1 MDKRARDSSASPVEA
16 NLAAS
21 DDRLTAIAKDRLI
34 EELREAVKA
43 RDDFLAIAAHE
54 LRNPLTPIL
63 LSMQLVRTAQ
73 RSGDSIK
80 SAAELDR
87 LERLIKHFAS
97 RTHMLLEVAQISSR
111 KFQLEPAE
119 LNLSELVTNVVTDY
133 MPLVARSGSE
143 MITSIQKEIVG
154 FVDRMAVSGIV
165 ENLLTNAVKYGRGK
179 PIELALTAAE
189 GLAKIIVRDHGIGIA
204 DGDKDRIFN
213 RFERAVTRDTHSG
226 FGVGLWLVRNLA
238 ESMGGS
244 ITVIGESGVGSV
256 FTVNLPLKTQGN
268 HL

>member
-1 MDKRARDSSASPVEA
+1 MATNPSDLADKASANPAAEKTTNHNDQVGTDPRDE
-16 NLAAS
+16 L
-21 DDRLTAIAKDRLI
+21 IA
-34 EELREAVKA
+34 ELREAVRA

-63 LSMQLVRTAQ
+63 LSMQLVRTAH

-119 LNLSELVTNVVTDY
+119 LNLSELVANVVTDY

-179 PIELALTAAE
+179 PIQLALTAAE

-256 FTVNLPLKTQGN
+256 FTVDLPIK
-268 HL
+268 